1 MKRMSVRL
9 PSLEQIREL
18 GGRFELVL
26 PLAQTTAL
34 QRACLHPSRGLTNSC
49 RQVVLL
55 RQAYDDALKDVAPI
69 SPGEAPFAE
78 FIDVVLNMTANTCS
92 FDVSEPSAF
101 TVPCGLVGGLL
112 VGLML
117 VVRLFEEATCSSL
130 SRQSKKRR

>member
-1 MKRMSVRL
+1 MDALSLYYLLLKRPPFS
-9 PSLEQIREL
+9 
-18 GGRFELVL
+18 GRSRV
-26 PLAQTTAL
+26 
-34 QRACLHPSRGLTNSC
+34 CLHPSRGLTNSC

-55 RQAYDDALKDVAPI
+55 RQAYDDSLKDVDVPAMPMLPFTAPV

-78 FIDVVLNMTANTCS
+78 FIDVVLNMQANTCS
-92 FDVSEPSAF
+92 FDVSKPSAF